1 MHVES
6 STKYK
11 IPSSIIQK
19 GLYVYIITIST
30 AVNQCP
36 RIPHQADAILSDF

>member
-1 MHVES
+1 MQVES

-11 IPSSIIQK
+11 IPSSTAQK
-19 GLYVYIITIST
+19 SVYIYIITICR

-36 RIPHQADAILSDF
+36 RMSHQADVILSDF